1 MNLLT
6 ALEILELP
14 ENYNPEMLKKNYRSM
29 AMKYHPDKNKESS
42 ANDKFLK
49 VSEAY
54 EFLNNPPTF
63 KSNIDLN
70 FIFKSF
76 NPFNLFNQTPVK
88 KSILID
94 LTAKE
99 YFTGTTKSVNI
110 KDNCK
115 CEKCLCICCAGSGF
129 NLNGKVNL
137 LSTCMECLGDGF
149 IQTCNGTC
157 TRTIDIIINSN
168 LDLTEYTHP
177 LVGKIKIK
185 IQEPYY
191 LYNGKLFCKFNI
203 TLKESLTG
211 FNKIF
216 KDPFDTS
223 HQLCINKL
231 IQTNDG
237 YKLNLID
244 ITLVF
249 NVVYPDK
256 LSPTVIAQL
265 KLLNF

>member
-1 MNLLT
+1 MDLLT
-6 ALEILELP
+6 ALKILELP

-29 AMKYHPDKNKESS
+29 AMKYHPDKNKELGS
-42 ANDKFLK
+42 NDKFLK
-49 VSEAY
+49 ISQAY
-54 EFLNNPPTF
+54 EFLNRPITQP
-63 KSNIDLN
+63 NIDLN

-88 KSILID
+88 SNVIID

-99 YFTGTTKSVNI
+99 YFTGITKSVKI
-110 KDNCK
+110 KENCK

-129 NLNGKVNL
+129 NLNGKDKL
-137 LSTCMECLGDGF
+137 LKCCMECLGDGF

-157 TRTIDIIINSN
+157 MRTIDIIINSN

-223 HQLCINKL
+223 HKININKL

-244 ITLVF
+244 LTLVF
-249 NVVYPDK
+249 NVVYPEN
-256 LSPTVIAQL
+256 LSQSIIAQL
-265 KLLNF
+265 KLLDF